1 VSYMVLYTGLDG
13 SAAFGRCEELNDA
26 VAEVERLRNEQ
37 SIDGAQIYRLE
48 EVKFE
53 IKPYFRVELPVTAIE
68 TEPAPPVAA
77 APATDVPI
85 VSDTPWTAAPVAAAA
100 TDVPSMV
107 VPPPP
112 PPPPPPAPVA
122 PMAYDAP
129 VAYES
134 APYEEDAVVG
144 SRRGL
149 FGR

>member
-13 SAAFGRCEELNDA
+13 SAAFGRCEELTEA

-53 IKPYFRVELPVTAIE
+53 IKPYFRVELPAAASAIDA
-68 TEPAPPVAA
+68 PAPLTFATPSTTD
-77 APATDVPI
+77 APTPEDAPW
-85 VSDTPWTAAPVAAAA
+85 VSASASSV
-100 TDVPSMV
+100 TDVPSMII
-107 VPPPP
+107 PP

-122 PMAYDAP
+122 PMAYDVAP
-129 VAYES
+129 MARES
-134 APYEEDAVVG
+134 VPQDDDAIVG
-144 SRRGL
+144 GRRGL

>member
-1 VSYMVLYTGLDG
+1 MVLYTGLDG

-53 IKPYFRVELPVTAIE
+53 IKPYFRVELPVTTIE
-68 TEPAPPVAA
+68 TEPAPPVVA
-77 APATDVPI
+77 APPTTEAPI
-85 VSDTPWTAAPVAAAA
+85 ASDTPWTAAPVAAA
-100 TDVPSMV
+100 TELPSMV

-122 PMAYDAP
+122 PMAYDVAP

-134 APYEEDAVVG
+134 APDEEDAVVG

>member
-1 VSYMVLYTGLDG
+1 MSYMVLYTGLDS
-13 SAAFGRCEELNDA
+13 SAAFERCEELGEA

-53 IKPYFRVELPVTAIE
+53 IKPYFRVELPDENVTAS
-68 TEPAPPVAA
+68 PALASAAAPPVAES
-77 APATDVPI
+77 APTVEDA
-85 VSDTPWTAAPVAAAA
+85 PWTSTA
-100 TDVPSMV
+100 PSMSSA
-107 VPPPP
+107 P

-122 PMAYDAP
+122 PMAYDGAP
-129 VAYES
+129 MAYD
-134 APYEEDAVVG
+134 EEAIAG

>member
-1 VSYMVLYTGLDG
+1 MSYMVLYTGLDG

-53 IKPYFRVELPVTAIE
+53 IKPYFRVELPAAASAIDA
-68 TEPAPPVAA
+68 PAPSTFATPPMPEVPTPEE
-77 APATDVPI
+77 APW
-85 VSDTPWTAAPVAAAA
+85 VSASASSMTE
-100 TDVPSMV
+100 VPSMII
-107 VPPPP
+107 PP

-122 PMAYDAP
+122 PMAYDVAP
-129 VAYES
+129 VARES
-134 APYEEDAVVG
+134 TPEDDDAIVG